1 MKRSLLFAT
10 VLMMPVALLAQLP
23 YGLTVLNQPYTP
35 LENATLLG
43 SEQYDDDLG
52 WDDPEFSASL
62 GFDFSFSGYVIDA
75 MDQIGL
81 GSLMLGTTIDG
92 QILLHGVMPTNYDLA
107 DRAINGE
114 APSLIRWETTG
125 DPGNRVFAI
134 EWANAGL
141 YEEVFEAPG
150 SSVSYF
156 NLQVRLFEA
165 DNAIEFHY
173 GPTDISSEITDFEP
187 QISGLLL
194 EMDILSENYNGSI
207 YALEGNPTDPTL
219 TPLDGLDAWYY
230 GPALSSYPTDG
241 TVYRFGPT
249 GVTLNLEDVEQAVFT
264 LSPNPTQDFVQAVF
278 EGTRTWTLQD
288 LSGRIV
294 ASGIDTQRAQV
305 DMTSLPAG
313 TYLFSL
319 EGEKSEQIIR
329 Q

>member
-1 MKRSLLFAT
+1 
-10 VLMMPVALLAQLP
+10 MMPVALWAQLP
-23 YGLTVLNQPYTP
+23 YELTVLNQPYAP
-35 LENATLLG
+35 LENATALG
-43 SEQYDDDLG
+43 SEQYDDDEG

-92 QILLHGVMPTNYDLA
+92 AILLHGVMPTNYDLA
-107 DRAINGE
+107 DRAINGGE
-114 APSLIRWETTG
+114 PSLIRWETTG
-125 DPGNRVFAI
+125 DPGSRVFAI

-141 YEEVFEAPG
+141 YDEVFGAEGA
-150 SSVSYF
+150 SLSYV

-165 DNAIEFHY
+165 DNVIEFHY
-173 GPTDISSEITDFEP
+173 GPSDIASEITDFEP

-194 EMDILSENYNGSI
+194 EVDVFSEYYDGSI
-207 YALEGNPTDPTL
+207 YAIEGNPTDPTL

-230 GPALSSYPTDG
+230 GPALTSYPTDG

-278 EGTRTWTLQD
+278 QGTRTWTLQD
-288 LSGRIV
+288 LSGRII
-294 ASGIDTQRAQV
+294 ASGIGTERAQV
-305 DMTSLPAG
+305 DMTAFPAG

-319 EGEKSEQIIR
+319 EGEKTEQIIR